1 MKINKVEC
9 EQFAGVRDKEI
20 RLEDGM
26 NIILGANESGKSTMV
41 DLIYHL
47 LFKNIRLDG
56 RTDGEFAALYF
67 PKKVSGPQG
76 DVIDG
81 VLKFET
87 ANGKYR
93 LAKEWE
99 KGNGSCKLTLPDG
112 TIIKSQEEI
121 DKIIHEELGF
131 GAGVFNELVFASQK
145 RQQNAI
151 ESILKELPAKAT
163 KASEKLNTA
172 RADIMSTLNTAILES
187 GGVAIDRLESQ
198 LKSMLEA
205 YAEKW
210 DFEADCP
217 EGGSKRGIENKWS
230 CATTKD
236 ADMGKKSIILRA
248 YYDMKE
254 IEALQ
259 SRVLAAEKKVEEF
272 KADIKL
278 IKEEKRDVEEQKK
291 RFQNYRSVLGQI
303 SLLGKQLISLR
314 SSRAEQKR
322 ALEMWP
328 SLEENI
334 SYAAELKAK
343 SELARVHDMFMRAFK
358 LQEEYEHSLSQ
369 LSGLM
374 AVEQEDVDK
383 VQKLQ
388 RQQIKLEGQIAG
400 LNLMARIT
408 RLGDTDIKVTS
419 AVNGQTIP
427 VEGDEL
433 IIREAVEINL
443 PGIMKMQLMP
453 QGIDLDTVKHKLEE
467 IDGQLSLILGKY
479 KANNLEELMNKASE
493 YSQLRLK
500 VSSLMTSLRSQ
511 LGDMTWEELKMAN
524 EQVPEDI
531 LPEAELKK
539 EITALCGV
547 KSIDSYIGGMETS
560 LEQYQQRYGT
570 MDKLKA
576 SLALLDEEI
585 AQSESKL
592 NSMAELPIE
601 YKSIDNPDKYDE
613 SLDAKL
619 EELDTKLVSLN
630 DSLRAAEIELGDRS
644 AEEYVEE
651 LTKAVANLDD
661 KKAAYGHWKHI
672 YEVFTELKETLKS
685 NPVQDI
691 EERFGE
697 YLSLI
702 SDGGVSLV
710 SIDEQMNVKL
720 SSGSRAL
727 NYDIL
732 SEGTKDTIALAF
744 RLAMLEHIYP
754 QGGGMAV
761 FDDPFT
767 DMDPQRVKQSCRL
780 LEKYAENNQV
790 IFITCDDKYRKLMSG
805 NVIEM

>member
-9 EQFAGVRDKEI
+9 EQFAGVHDKEI
-20 RLEDGM
+20 SLQDGM
-26 NIILGANESGKSTMV
+26 NIILGANESGKSTIV

-47 LFKNIRLDG
+47 LFKNTRLDG

-67 PKKVSGPQG
+67 PKKTSGPQG

-121 DKIIHEELGF
+121 DKVIHEELGF

-151 ESILKELPAKAT
+151 ESILKELPARAT
-163 KASEKLNTA
+163 KASERLNTA
-172 RADIMSTLNTAILES
+172 RADIMSTLNTAILEA

-205 YAEKW
+205 YTEKW

-217 EGGSKRGIENKWS
+217 EGGAKRGIENKWS
-230 CATTKD
+230 CATTRD

-248 YYDMKE
+248 YYNMKE
-254 IEALQ
+254 IEAQQ

-278 IKEEKRDVEEQKK
+278 IKIEKRDVEEQKR
-291 RFQNYRSVLGQI
+291 RFQDYRSVLGQI

-314 SSRAEQKR
+314 SSRAEWEQ

-328 SLEENI
+328 HLEDNI
-334 SYAAELKAK
+334 SYATELKAK
-343 SELARVHDMFMRAFK
+343 SELARVHDMFMRALK
-358 LQEEYEHSLSQ
+358 LQQEYERSLRQ

-374 AVEQEDVDK
+374 AVEQEDLDR

-419 AVNGQTIP
+419 AISGQTIP
-427 VEGDEL
+427 VRGEEL
-433 IIREAVEINL
+433 LIREAVEINL

-453 QGIDLDTVKHKLEE
+453 QGIDLDTVKHMLEE
-467 IDGQLSLILGKY
+467 INGQIRGILNKY
-479 KANNLEELMNKASE
+479 KADTPEELINRASE
-493 YSQLRLK
+493 YSQLKLK
-500 VSSLMTSLRSQ
+500 VSGLMTSLRGQ
-511 LGDMTWEELKMAN
+511 LGDMTWEEVKMAN

-531 LPEAELKK
+531 PPEAELKR
-539 EITALCGV
+539 EIAALCGV
-547 KSIDSYIGGMETS
+547 KSIDSYIGGMEAA
-560 LEQYQQRYGT
+560 LEQYQQRYTT
-570 MDKLKA
+570 MDKLRA
-576 SLALLDEEI
+576 SLVLLDEEI

-592 NSMAELPIE
+592 NAMAEVPME
-601 YKSIDNPDKYDE
+601 YKSIDNPDKYNEAFEDR
-613 SLDAKL
+613 L
-619 EELDTKLVSLN
+619 EELETKLVSLN

-651 LTKAVANLDD
+651 LAKAKADLED
-661 KKAAYGHWKHI
+661 KKAAYGHWQHI
-672 YEVFTELKETLKS
+672 YEVFRELKETSRS

-691 EERFGE
+691 EERFGK

-710 SIDEQMNVKL
+710 SIDDKLNVKL
-720 SSGSRAL
+720 SSGNRAL
-727 NYDIL
+727 TYDIL

-805 NVIEM
+805 NVVEM